1 MHLLLRAPGT
11 EVKPL
16 LIIGLGSTLMGDD
29 GVGARVAEALSREP
43 AVIARADVLAGGTDL
58 LRYMD
63 QIQDRRRVVL
73 IDAVESEGPPGEIEV
88 LDELKP
94 EGGLEYAHTLSAAR
108 ALEVMRSV
116 LPSLEKTR
124 FTWVL
129 IHVESVKA
137 GERLSPAVEAGAE
150 RLAELIRGMK

>member
-1 MHLLLRAPGT
+1 
-11 EVKPL
+11 VKPL